1 MRDIRL
7 EELPFD
13 LDGKQF
19 LLRCNMNVLADV
31 QELHGGMISEALN
44 GEKPTQS
51 MLEWMAAMLNDYAD
65 EQGWP
70 ERYTA
75 KSLGRKISLAMV
87 KDLDVMGMAT
97 RALVPPSAE
106 ESGAD
111 TGGENTDPEASG
123 N

>member
-13 LDGKQF
+13 LDGKRF

-44 GEKPTQS
+44 GGKPTES
-51 MLEWMAAMLNDYAD
+51 ILEWMAAMLNDYAD

-70 ERYTA
+70 ERYTV

-87 KDLDVMGMAT
+87 KKLDVMGMVT

-111 TGGENTDPEASG
+111 TGEENTDPEASG

>member
-1 MRDIRL
+1 MKDIRL

-13 LDGKQF
+13 LDGKRF

-31 QELHGGMISEALN
+31 QELHGGMVSEALN
-44 GEKPTQS
+44 GGKPTES
-51 MLEWMAAMLNDYAD
+51 ILEWMAAMLNDYAD

-70 ERYTA
+70 ERYTV

-87 KDLDVMGMAT
+87 KELDVMGMVT
-97 RALVPPSAE
+97 RALVPPSVS
-106 ESGAD
+106 ESD
-111 TGGENTDPEASG
+111 TEKENTDPEASG